1 MTDWSRRQIWVACA
15 LSLCCPG
22 LGHLYSGRLQRG
34 LVLFLVSLLI
44 LPIAALGAGLA
55 SSTGALVG
63 LIVSF
68 VALLGLWLF
77 AVVDAWRITA
87 GTTDTSRHDYQR
99 PLIYA
104 LFVAAGISSP
114 MLCVVYIRQNLLEA
128 FYLPSQSMAPLLRSG
143 DHILVNKTQRRIQ
156 NLKRWDVVV
165 FHVPDQPGHNY
176 IKRLV
181 GLPGETVVI
190 EGGKVKVNG
199 QQADVP
205 GDVSGAAP
213 DANKISDPRHGQKP
227 EVNQQKQEPGREY
240 RGEVIP
246 RGMCYVLG
254 DNRNNSR
261 DSREFGPVALGEI
274 LGVVEYIYLP
284 GDSWSRFGT
293 LP

>member
-1 MTDWSRRQIWVACA
+1 MAESSRRQIWVACA

-22 LGHLYSGRLQRG
+22 LGHLYCGRLQRG

-44 LPIAALGAGLA
+44 LPIAALGAGLS

-63 LIVSF
+63 LIASF

-77 AVVDAWRITA
+77 AVVDAWRITV

-114 MLCVVYIRQNLLEA
+114 MLSVVYIRQNLLEA
-128 FYLPSQSMAPLLRSG
+128 FYLPSNSMMPLLRSG
-143 DHILVNKTQRRIQ
+143 DRILVNKARWRTQ

-165 FHVPDQPGHNY
+165 FRAPDHPDRIY

-181 GLPGETVVI
+181 GFPGEKVSI
-190 EGGKVKVNG
+190 EGGEVKVNG
-199 QQADVP
+199 QPADVP
-205 GDVSGAAP
+205 NDKTSVDIEPPEAKQQP
-213 DANKISDPRHGQKP
+213 ENKDL
-227 EVNQQKQEPGREY
+227 
-240 RGEVIP
+240 IP
-246 RGMCYVLG
+246 SGMCYVLG
-254 DNRNNSR
+254 DNRGNSN
-261 DSREFGPVALGEI
+261 DSRNFGPVAMGAI
-274 LGVVEYIYLP
+274 LGVAEYIYLP